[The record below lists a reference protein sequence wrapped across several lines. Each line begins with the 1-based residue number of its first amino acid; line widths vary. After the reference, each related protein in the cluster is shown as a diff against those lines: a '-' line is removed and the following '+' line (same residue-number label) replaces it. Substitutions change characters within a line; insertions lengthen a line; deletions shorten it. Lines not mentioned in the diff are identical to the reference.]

1 MSIEEYINKIRIGEI
16 KVKDI
21 PKATL
26 TEELLLELVKNENKQ
41 DIYES
46 ILKQIP
52 TSLKTQKLCI
62 EAIKNNGSEIL
73 YMPEEMITSDM
84 KLSAVKNGGALVAY
98 KYLSDKEIDDNID
111 MFLDA
116 INNNVELYVKK
127 IIAKDIDVN
136 NLIYFPEKFLTEKL
150 CMELVKNGYDLY
162 YLPKEFR
169 TPEIYMESV
178 KANGIN
184 IIKVPKE
191 MRTLEMNIEAVKHGG
206 VRAIDDM
213 SDEEVNAHLD
223 MFIEAINNKQD
234 FDDKRVPTQFWIEH
248 KELLYQYLEYRPYG
262 IASIDEQLI
271 NEDLLYKALE
281 KTPNA
286 MTFISPKVCKDNISR
301 RIIDLLINK
310 GITLPLELKDKLNDD
325 DIKKAFQNNASN
337 FRLLPKKE
345 LTEEVCIEVIKQHP
359 SNIQEVPKEVRTTE
373 MYMIALKSNEEIEL
387 RTARELHGIN
397 ITKKRDMY
405 NSKVGYQIN
414 ENACEII
421 RNIPKELIT
430 EDLVKQVIISGPKA
444 LKYLPVEMI
453 KKDDVI
459 EELKNNPYLY
469 EYVPD
474 DLKEEVKEIVNTQSQ
489 DKNSNTEEM
498 RNVIVIA
505 GPGETAFGSED
516 ITKLTEN
523 IKSDSRTT
531 LCIGNGNDEINN
543 IDIVNGLEEI
553 AKDDRKT
560 TVVIEMHG
568 TVKENQFYFING
580 NSYIS
585 SKELFKMISSAW
597 EENTKSIDVVV
608 MSCHSGACLADKNI
622 LPRGSVIGA
631 FSQGTESTPGTDV
644 KKFVDSLSQDT
655 EDFTAFHLMQK
666 YMSVLEDRVPPEIG
680 ISGTDGTVQL
690 DELLRESMGKQIDR
704 NKILGIIGDDMSVDD
719 MDDIMDKIET
729 GKNEY
734 NILAKEYGKAL
745 NICLINEFGDNLS
758 DENFKSFQCSKK
770 NMGDALGF
778 LKNSYGWSSPSGRI
792 SAMNMITAKINDR
805 TEEKIKNDAGKEV

>member
-1 MSIEEYINKIRIGEI
+1 MSTEEYINKIRIGEI
-16 KVKDI
+16 KIGDI
-21 PKATL
+21 
-26 TEELLLELVKNENKQ
+26 
-41 DIYES
+41 
-46 ILKQIP
+46 
-52 TSLKTQKLCI
+52 
-62 EAIKNNGSEIL
+62 
-73 YMPEEMITSDM
+73 
-84 KLSAVKNGGALVAY
+84 
-98 KYLSDKEIDDNID
+98 
-111 MFLDA
+111 
-116 INNNVELYVKK
+116 
-127 IIAKDIDVN
+127 
-136 NLIYFPEKFLTEKL
+136 
-150 CMELVKNGYDLY
+150 
-162 YLPKEFR
+162 
-169 TPEIYMESV
+169 
-178 KANGIN
+178 
-184 IIKVPKE
+184 PKE
-191 MRTLEMNIEAVKHGG
+191 MRTLEMNIEAVKRGE

-234 FDDKRVPTQFWIEH
+234 FDDRRVPTQFWIEH
-248 KELLYQYLEYRPYG
+248 KELLYQYLEYHPYSIG
-262 IASIDEQLI
+262 SIDEQLI

-281 KTPNA
+281 KAPNA
-286 MTFISPKVCKDNISR
+286 MIFISPKICKDNISR
-301 RIIDLLINK
+301 RIIDLLINEK
-310 GITLPLELKDKLNDD
+310 IPLPIELKDKLNDD
-325 DIKKAFQNNASN
+325 DIKKAFQNNATN
-337 FRLLPKKE
+337 FRLLPKE
-345 LTEEVCIEVIKQHP
+345 ERTEEVCIEAIKQHP
-359 SNIQEVPKEVRTTE
+359 SNIHEVPNEIRTTE
-373 MYMIALKSNEEIEL
+373 MYIIALKSNEEIEL

-405 NSKVGYQIN
+405 NSYNISEYKVGYQIN

-444 LKYLPVEMI
+444 LKYLPVETI

-459 EELKNNPYLY
+459 EGLKNNPYLY

-489 DKNSNTEEM
+489 DKNSNKEEM

-631 FSQGTESTPGTDV
+631 FSQGTESTPGADV
-644 KKFVDSLSQDT
+644 KKFVDSLSQDK

-666 YMSVLEDRVPPEIG
+666 YMSVLENRVPPEIG

-704 NKILGIIGDDMSVDD
+704 NKILGIIGNDISVDD
-719 MDDIMDKIET
+719 MDDIIDKIET
-729 GKNEY
+729 GKSEY

-745 NICLINEFGDNLS
+745 NVCLINEFGDNLS

-778 LKNSYGWSSPSGRI
+778 LKNSYGWSSPSRRI

-805 TEEKIKNDAGKEV
+805 TEEKIKTDAGREV